1 MARRISSS
9 AVVSFFSGEDVEGL
23 GETIF
28 TGSDDDLGMEDEM
41 EQEEDSLTE
50 SLENF
55 SG

>member
-1 MARRISSS
+1 MARRIS
-9 AVVSFFSGEDVEGL
+9 GEDEEGL

-41 EQEEDSLTE
+41 QEEDSFTE